1 MAGGIITTGSYP
13 SDLEPIGRHW
23 FMDAEKSLDPLYS
36 RIFEEKS
43 TARKFE
49 HDSIFGGLGLAS
61 VKPEGAS
68 VTYDSMVE
76 GPEKVYTQATYAN
89 GFIVTKE
96 MKDFGQAKIVMK
108 NQASELRKSLM
119 EKKEE
124 LLADVLDNAFDSSYA
139 GADSKELCATDHPIQ
154 DGLTIRNEL
163 TTGTALSE
171 AALEQAMIDIKDE
184 MKDYRGKRA
193 TKRARFLIVPTE
205 LVFDA
210 QRILRSSLRVGTA
223 DNDLNAISSLGMLN
237 EDIMH
242 HHRLSDAN
250 NWFIKLDVADG
261 LKVYQ
266 SEAPRFQA
274 DNDFDTF
281 NMKFIGYERYAY
293 GFSDY
298 RCLFGSEVA

>member
-23 FMDAEKSLDPLYS
+23 FMDAEKSLDPLYV
-36 RIFEEKS
+36 RLFEEKS
-43 TARKFE
+43 TKRKFE

-61 VKPEGAS
+61 VKAEGAS
-68 VTYDSMVE
+68 IAYDSMVE
-76 GPEKVYTQATYAN
+76 GPEKVYSQATYGN
-89 GFIVTKE
+89 GFIITKE
-96 MKDFGQAKIVMK
+96 MKDFGNDNVIMK
-108 NQASELRKSLM
+108 NQASELRKSLL

-124 LLADVLDNAFDSSYA
+124 LLVDVVDNAFDSSYV

-154 DGLTIRNEL
+154 DGKTIRNEL
-163 TTGTALSE
+163 STGTALSE
-171 AALEQAMIDIKDE
+171 AALEQALIDIKDE
-184 MKDYRGKRA
+184 MKDYRGKRV
-193 TKRARFLIVPTE
+193 TKNARFLIVPTE
-205 LVFDA
+205 LAFDA
-210 QRILRSSLRVGTA
+210 QRILKTVNRVGTA
-223 DNDLNAISSLGMLN
+223 DNDLNAIKSLGFLSEEVMV
-237 EDIMH
+237 

-250 NWFIKLDVADG
+250 NWFIKVDVSDG

-266 SEAPRFQA
+266 SEAPSFKA
-274 DNDFDTF
+274 ENDFDTF